1 MPNIKSVSCSNNLST
16 SNRSTAHAIEV
27 SDIPLALYIHIPW
40 CVKKCPYCDFNSH
53 ELPIDSQLSM
63 YEEYVDALL
72 RDAAMQLVLTQGREI
87 SSIFIGGG
95 TPSLLPILQYQRLFN
110 RLREIFKFAND
121 IEVTMEANPGT
132 LEHAPFA
139 EYLDVGINRL
149 SIGVQ
154 SFSAEQLIT
163 LGRIHDPKQALS
175 AIKAARTAGF
185 ERVNVDLMHGLPGQT
200 MSEAL
205 NDIQMAHDAGATH
218 ISWYQLTIEPN
229 TVFYRSQPILP
240 DEDRLADIEESG
252 QTLLQNLGYH
262 NYEVSAWSGALD
274 KPCRHNVNYWQFGDY
289 LAIGA
294 GAHGKVTV
302 GESFSDE
309 AVTNDVVTDE
319 VLDNKE
325 IVSKSSTNELTKN
338 ELTNNE
344 ELKEAGIYRF
354 SKSRM
359 PKDYMGYQDIIQG
372 NAGQNNTGQNN
383 ANQNTAFQKNEIS
396 QQNEAPIEA
405 LTEVP
410 KMVGWQAIA
419 SDELVSEFMLNAL
432 RLHDGVAWSLF
443 EARTGLSY
451 GSIATQVNKLIQQGL
466 LMDNVEKLQPT
477 VLGKRYLNQ
486 ILREFL

>member
-1 MPNIKSVSCSNNLST
+1 MSNIKPFHSFSDLGSV
-16 SNRSTAHAIEV
+16 NRENISMLNARE
-27 SDIPLALYIHIPW
+27 IPLALYIHIPW

-63 YEEYVDALL
+63 YDEYVDALL
-72 RDAAMQLVLTQGREI
+72 LDAAAQQPLTQGREI

-95 TPSLLPILQYQRLFN
+95 TPSLLPIAQYQRLFN
-110 RLREIFKFAND
+110 GLRKVFRFSDD

-139 EYLDVGINRL
+139 EYLKVGINRL

-154 SFSAEQLIT
+154 SFAAEQLTT
-163 LGRIHDPKQALS
+163 LGRIHNPAQALS
-175 AIKAARTAGF
+175 AIKAARSAGF
-185 ERVNVDLMHGLPGQT
+185 ERVNVDLMHGLPQQM

-205 NDIQMAHDAGATH
+205 EDIQIAHDAGATH

-240 DEDRLADIEESG
+240 DEDKLADIEQAG
-252 QTLLQNLGYH
+252 QALLERLGYN
-262 NYEVSAWSGALD
+262 NYEVSAWAGASD

-294 GAHGKVTV
+294 GAHGKVTIDDAAIKEWNAEKVSNEALKEALKEIV
-302 GESFSDE
+302 GES
-309 AVTNDVVTDE
+309 
-319 VLDNKE
+319 
-325 IVSKSSTNELTKN
+325 
-338 ELTNNE
+338 
-344 ELKEAGIYRF
+344 GIYRF

-359 PKDYMGYQDIIQG
+359 PKDYMEYQDKAQQDETSEQNQII
-372 NAGQNNTGQNN
+372 TVMLK
-383 ANQNTAFQKNEIS
+383 T
-396 QQNEAPIEA
+396 PMP
-405 LTEVP
+405 P

-443 EARTGLSY
+443 KARTGLSY
-451 GSIATQVNKLIQQGL
+451 DSIAVEVNKLIKQGL
-466 LMDNVEKLQPT
+466 LIDDNEHLQPT
-477 VLGKRYLNQ
+477 ALGRRYLNQ
-486 ILREFL
+486 ILRVFL